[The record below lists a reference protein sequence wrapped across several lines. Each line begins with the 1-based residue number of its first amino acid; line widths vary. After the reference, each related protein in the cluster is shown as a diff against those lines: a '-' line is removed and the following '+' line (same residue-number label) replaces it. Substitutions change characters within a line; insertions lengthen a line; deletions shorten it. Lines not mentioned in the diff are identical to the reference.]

1 MTGKKKG
8 SNRKKADE
16 EGTPESAIPH
26 FFEQMERQMEIWNE
40 FMDSEDGRDLSQA
53 GLDLAWISTKHM
65 SDMMGRIG
73 ESLPEDMSA
82 EEVFQKSKDIYLICA
97 KSYSE
102 MFKEAMATSSMP
114 KQNAKMID
122 AFLNW
127 KIETDRINQETLRSL
142 GVPTHD
148 DMDEIAEKLY
158 WLDKK
163 MDAISKELKQ
173 TKGRSRK
180 SKSK

>member
-1 MTGKKKG
+1 MTK
-8 SNRKKADE
+8 RKKEQDDG
-16 EGTPESAIPH
+16 EGAPESAIPY
-26 FFEQMERQMEIWNE
+26 FFEQMEKQMEIWNE
-40 FMDSEDGRDLSQA
+40 FIDFDDGRDLSQA
-53 GLDLAWISTKHM
+53 GLDLARISTRHM
-65 SDMMGRIG
+65 SDMMNRIG

-102 MFKEAMATSSMP
+102 MFKEAMATSALP

-122 AFLNW
+122 AFLSW
-127 KIETDRINQETLRSL
+127 KIETDRINRETLRSL
-142 GVPTHD
+142 GVPTQD

-163 MDAISKELKQ
+163 LDTISKELKQ
-173 TKGRSRK
+173 SKGRSRK
-180 SKSK
+180 SKKK